1 MGSLLRPV
9 GPEEPRVYWVR
20 RGLVLLVAAL
30 LAFGVFWLAWPR
42 ESPVSAAPAGQGSSV
57 TPPASTSPSPS
68 AAPSPTKPAGPVACD
83 PAAMRLTVAGFQR
96 VKVSTKQAFTLSVI
110 NGGTEACDLTI
121 SPKTYSLT
129 VRSGDD
135 RIWSTADCAKWLPE
149 EKVTLKPE
157 TAHEFTVEWPLR
169 RSKSG
174 CKIVKGKLKAG
185 TYVAT
190 AVLLEKAS
198 AKQVMQLVK

>member
-1 MGSLLRPV
+1 MGSLLHPV

-20 RGLVLLVAAL
+20 RALVLVTVAAV
-30 LAFGVFWLAWPR
+30 AFGMIWLVWPR
-42 ESPVSAAPAGQGSSV
+42 QDAVTAAPAGTGAAPSTPATAV
-57 TPPASTSPSPS
+57 TSPSTSPSPT
-68 AAPSPTKPAGPVACD
+68 APAGPVACD
-83 PAAMRLTVAGFQR
+83 PTAMRLTVAGFQR

-110 NGGTEACDLTI
+110 NGGGEPCILTI
-121 SPKTYSLT
+121 SPETYSLT

-135 RIWSTADCAKWLPE
+135 RIWSTADCAKWLPT
-149 EKVTLKPE
+149 EKLTIKPE
-157 TAHEFTVEWPLR
+157 TAHEFTVDWPLR
-169 RSKSG
+169 RSTSG
-174 CKIVKGKLKAG
+174 CKTGKDKLKPG

>member
-1 MGSLLRPV
+1 MGSLLHPV

-20 RGLVLLVAAL
+20 RALVLVTVAVVAIAVVWLVWPKGAA
-30 LAFGVFWLAWPR
+30 
-42 ESPVSAAPAGQGSSV
+42 V
-57 TPPASTSPSPS
+57 TATPGGTSPSPS
-68 AAPSPTKPAGPVACD
+68 APVTTAPTPSTSPSPTTPAGPVACD

-110 NGGTEACDLTI
+110 NGGAEPCILTI
-121 SPKTYSLT
+121 SQDTYSLT
-129 VRSGDD
+129 VRSGKD
-135 RIWSTADCAKWLPE
+135 RIWSTADCKKWLPA
-149 EKVTLKPE
+149 EKLTIKPE

-169 RSKSG
+169 RSSSG
-174 CKIVKGKLKAG
+174 CKTDKDKLKPG